1 MRLTKLHFH
10 ALFSFLSFLF
20 LSQYTVTASAFM
32 DKMEEEDKESF
43 YTPSMDYPLTFSK
56 SHKWRRAK
64 ATEERRDLTGL
75 PFMTIDPEGAKD
87 LDDALY
93 VEEDRNGSYHIAIAI
108 ADPTHYIQPLSPVAK
123 EARRRS
129 FTSYGYAGPI
139 PMLPPK
145 LAQACSLEQGK
156 NRPALIVDLYIDK
169 HGNFQDTPIIYRALI
184 RSQNRLSYGYA
195 NSIFEGKWFGAINP
209 DLKKRLSLT
218 QKAAQAL
225 KAYYSEDWEIMSS
238 QEIVSEFMTT
248 ANNAAAIVLKKRI
261 EESMIEKA
269 VFRSQSDVG
278 ERALY
283 SSKSSFHASFDLTY
297 THFTSPIRRYAD
309 IMVHWLLFHHGYEF
323 AETTLEYLN
332 RQQGQGN
339 FLTTYENY

>member
-1 MRLTKLHFH
+1 MKLTKSLFH
-10 ALFSFLSFLF
+10 ALFSFLLFLF
-20 LSQYTVTASAFM
+20 LSHDILFASAFM
-32 DKMEEEDKESF
+32 DKMEEEDQESF
-43 YTPSMDYPLTFSK
+43 YTPSMDYPVTFSK

-64 ATEERRDLTGL
+64 ATEERTDLTDL

-93 VEEDRNGSYHIAIAI
+93 VEEDEDGSYHIAIAI
-108 ADPTHYIQPLSPVAK
+108 ADPTYYVQPLSPIAK

-129 FTSYGYAGPI
+129 FTFYGYGAPI

-145 LAQACSLEQGK
+145 LVQACSLEQNK
-156 NRPALIVDLYIDK
+156 KRPALIVDLHIDK
-169 HGNFQDTPIIYRALI
+169 NGNFQDTPIIYRALI
-184 RSQNRLSYGYA
+184 RSQNRLSYDYV
-195 NSIFEGKWFGAINP
+195 NSIFEGKWFSVINP
-209 DLKKRLSLT
+209 SLKKRLSLT

-225 KAYYSEDWEIMSS
+225 KAYYSEDWGTMSS
-238 QEIVSEFMTT
+238 QEVVGEFMTT

-261 EESMIEKA
+261 EESIIEKA
-269 VFRSQSDVG
+269 VFRAQADIG

-283 SSKSSFHASFDLTY
+283 SSKSSFHASFDLAY

-309 IMVHWLLFHHGYEF
+309 MMVHWLLFHPGYEF

-332 RQQGQGN
+332 RQQGN
-339 FLTTYENY
+339 VIF